1 MTLGPVLDK
10 DIGINC
16 HDLRS
21 MRLAANS
28 DVCHAAADYMPS
40 RCARKGKI
48 LLPYWV
54 RLPCLAAGIG
64 MGPYWGAFLG
74 ASLGFLWC
82 FCGFFSGPSEA
93 PSLFSSCLMCADALT
108 RAPTFACL
116 GARAR

>member
-64 MGPYWGAFLG
+64 IGSVWGPIGVPSWGLPWG
-74 ASLGFLWC
+74 L
-82 FCGFFSGPSEA
+82 SGVFVVSFRVLLRLPICSR
-93 PSLFSSCLMCADALT
+93 LV
-108 RAPTFACL
+108 
-116 GARAR
+116 